1 VAVVVEVSP
10 LAAADVAAAVE
21 LLQSYG
27 VADVA
32 AAVSLPQPSLI
43 VVART
48 WPSAAEGEAADYYH
62 PSEAASTAVVAVVV
76 QLLDYYY
83 YYCY

>member
-1 VAVVVEVSP
+1 MLVFEVGYYYFEAAVVAAVVEVSP
-10 LAAADVAAAVE
+10 LVVAAAVE

-32 AAVSLPQPSLI
+32 AAVSLPQPSLT

-48 WPSAAEGEAADYYH
+48 SPSAA
-62 PSEAASTAVVAVVV
+62 
-76 QLLDYYY
+76 
-83 YYCY
+83 